1 MPLLL
6 LIRIIHRC
14 EILRLR
20 VRLMHIKTYRN
31 YFNVYTAFPL
41 STESGVGTVNTIR
54 YNRFNTTFTGGVC
67 LKADYAE
74 VFDYSLGA
82 QPLASS

>member
-1 MPLLL
+1 
-6 LIRIIHRC
+6 
-14 EILRLR
+14 
-20 VRLMHIKTYRN
+20 MHIKTYRN

-54 YNRFNTTFTGGVC
+54 YNRFNTTFTGGVG
-67 LKADYAE
+67 LKADYDE